1 MMRLFPRFS
10 RDERGGAAVE
20 FGLIAPL
27 IGMVIVVIAEGA
39 IMATEW
45 HEMRGAVH
53 SGAQFVMGG
62 SRDPATIREVG
73 LASWPNI
80 PAGGTYVVNQV
91 CECDGAAATCGVLCP
106 DKTQP
111 DMYFTIVADAD
122 FNNPFY
128 DHPVTVRQVVR
139 VR

>member
-1 MMRLFPRFS
+1 MRLFPRFR

-27 IGMVIVVIAEGA
+27 IGMVILGIAEGA

-45 HEMRGAVH
+45 HHMRGAVH
-53 SGAQFVMGG
+53 SSAQFVMGG
-62 SRDPATIREVG
+62 SRDAATVRAVG
-73 LASWPNI
+73 LAAWTNRPTGS
-80 PAGGTYVVNQV
+80 TFVVDQV
-91 CECDGAAATCGVLCP
+91 CKCGGGAGTCGALCA

-111 DMYFTIVADAD
+111 DMYFTIQADAD

-128 DHPVTVRQVVR
+128 DHPVTVKQVVR

>member
-1 MMRLFPRFS
+1 MGLLRHFR

-27 IGMVIVVIAEGA
+27 LGLMVLGIAEMA

-45 HEMRGAVH
+45 HQMRGAVH

-62 SRDPATIREVG
+62 SRDAATVRQVAIAAWTNKPEAATLTVD
-73 LASWPNI
+73 
-80 PAGGTYVVNQV
+80 QV
-91 CECDGAAATCGVLCP
+91 CKCGGAAGVCGSLCA

-111 DMYFTIVADAD
+111 DMFFTIQANAD

-128 DHPVTVRQVVR
+128 DHPVTVRQVIR

>member
-1 MMRLFPRFS
+1 MRLFPRFG

-27 IGMVIVVIAEGA
+27 IGIVVLGIAEGA
-39 IMATEW
+39 IMATQW

-53 SGAQFVMGG
+53 SSAQFVMGG
-62 SRDPATIREVG
+62 SRDAATVREVG
-73 LASWPNI
+73 LASWPNM
-80 PAGGTYVVNQV
+80 PTGSTLTVDQV
-91 CECDGAAATCGVLCP
+91 CKCGGGAGTCGVLCA

-111 DMYFTIVADAD
+111 DMFFTIQADAD

-128 DHPVTVRQVVR
+128 DKPVTVRQVVR

>member
-1 MMRLFPRFS
+1 MRLFPRFR

-27 IGMVIVVIAEGA
+27 IGLVVLAIAEGA

-53 SGAQFVMGG
+53 SGAQYVMGG
-62 SRDPATIREVG
+62 SRDATAVRTVG
-73 LASWPNI
+73 LAAWEHI
-80 PAGGTYVVNQV
+80 PTGGTYTVTQV
-91 CECDGAAATCGVLCP
+91 CKCGGGAGTCGVLCP

-111 DMYFTIVADAD
+111 DMYFTIQANAD

-128 DHPVTVRQVVR
+128 DHPVMVKQVVR

>member
-1 MMRLFPRFS
+1 MRLLSLFK

-20 FGLIAPL
+20 FGLIAPV
-27 IGMVIVVIAEGA
+27 IGLVILAIAEGA

-45 HEMRGAVH
+45 HQMRGAVH
-53 SGAQFVMGG
+53 SSAQFVMGG
-62 SRDPATIREVG
+62 SRDAPTVREVG
-73 LASWPNI
+73 LAAWTNRPTGS
-80 PAGGTYVVNQV
+80 TLTVNQI
-91 CECDGAAATCGVLCP
+91 CKCGGGAGTCGVLCP

-111 DMYFTIVADAD
+111 DMYFTIQADAD

-128 DHPVTVRQVVR
+128 DYPVMVKQVVR